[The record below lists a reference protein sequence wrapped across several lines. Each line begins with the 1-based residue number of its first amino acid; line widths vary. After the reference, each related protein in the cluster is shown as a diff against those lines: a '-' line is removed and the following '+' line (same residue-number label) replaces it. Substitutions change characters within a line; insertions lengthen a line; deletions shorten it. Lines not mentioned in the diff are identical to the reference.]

1 MNGNKNLCSK
11 MELIK
16 FLMSKHPEEITNEPE
31 EPISNLL
38 TNFEEIKTLL
48 NIYKKQN
55 LTKILYFNF
64 RNIKKILYEA
74 QEIIE
79 INSEE
84 MENEFSYLYYLSL
97 LISHSDSEIVDYSFQ
112 IELIN
117 KLKIQENDNKF
128 NIKKVF
134 ISKIILECI
143 NCYKE
148 TDYYKEEEE
157 SFLKEIEE
165 NNKKII
171 EENLV
176 VFEEFKLDWNQEYFE
191 SKKIDELFIEFIL
204 SLIKK
209 NSYNDILNI
218 VQALDLKNINFSKKM
233 KDKLFIFLNDNNNMK
248 NYNIKT
254 INDLFNE
261 DKLNFYFILFKYLL
275 KNYIY
280 IYQNNF
286 LNGTRKA
293 IINLINSNKDEI
305 LDKYHNSNDKIKE
318 QLKFI
323 LEFILNLSYYL
334 NKLNFFNNNTNN
346 NNNNTQNISSFRFN
360 ATSVEEERNNERE
373 IPINSSYSSKQSSI
387 FQHSSVKNARDNK
400 GLNTFGSGNPSEED
414 REVNQ
419 FIEQILTDSTF
430 KFHTN
435 LKGQNP
441 FIIYDEILCNGK
453 KINDIKEL
461 TEKRLDNAMEPKLKN
476 SYKKFINFLKDRENN
491 IKEQFENK
499 FKLEIILK
507 FKRVNNGKNDSSYYN
522 IKCTYEF
529 RNPIN
534 DTMASFIDSDILS
547 EEFILDG
554 FNYLI
559 QDINSEDYKAIEY
572 QK

>member
-218 VQALDLKNINFSKKM
+218 VQELDLKNINFSKKM

-559 QDINSEDYKAIEY
+559 QDINSED
-572 QK
+572 